1 MLCKYKDVFGKV
13 GEGPHSYRFFN
24 IAIVDVVFTVLA
36 GFLIHWVLPKYKL
49 GTILI
54 VLFGLGIVLH
64 HAFCVRT
71 TVDKFLFP

>member
-13 GEGPHSYRFFN
+13 GEGPHSYRFLN
-24 IAIVDVVFTVLA
+24 IAIVDVVFTVLG
-36 GFLIHWVLPKYKL
+36 GFLIHWFLPKYKL
-49 GTILI
+49 VTILI

-64 HAFCVRT
+64 HVFCVRT

>member
-1 MLCKYKDVFGKV
+1 MLCKYKDVLGKV

-24 IAIVDVVFTVLA
+24 VAVVDVGLTVLA
-36 GFLIHWVLPKYKL
+36 GFLIHWFLPKYKL
-49 GTILI
+49 DTILI

-64 HAFCVRT
+64 HMFCVRT